1 MSCVIEWVITT
12 IDGKKCKANGEKRP
26 QSRGELTIAGLCL
39 LCVCVCVCVY
49 FNKHA
54 YFGRHQGIAF
64 VLSFQLFNFY

>member
-39 LCVCVCVCVY
+39 LCVCVCVCISTSMLILE
-49 FNKHA
+49 
-54 YFGRHQGIAF
+54 GIKA
-64 VLSFQLFNFY
+64 